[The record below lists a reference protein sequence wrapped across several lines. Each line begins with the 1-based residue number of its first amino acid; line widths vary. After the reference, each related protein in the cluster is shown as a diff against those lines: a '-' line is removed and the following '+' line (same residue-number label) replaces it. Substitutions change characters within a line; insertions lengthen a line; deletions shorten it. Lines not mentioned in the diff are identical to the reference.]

1 MAIIKMLEIRK
12 CIKNQFESA
21 FGGSGVQIYYQKAPE
36 KATLPY
42 LTFDIVN
49 STDDGTLERF
59 ILDVD
64 GWDNRNSTTAL
75 EILMNDIDFM
85 LHSRTFYVQDTNNGF
100 IPEQQLAITFY
111 RENRLTFDESEA
123 RYNHRRY
130 IYQIRTHERLYS

>member
-1 MAIIKMLEIRK
+1 MIKMLELRKAIR
-12 CIKNQFESA
+12 NQFESA
-21 FGGSGVQIYYQKAPE
+21 FAGLPVKLYYQKAPE

-59 ILDVD
+59 VLDVD
-64 GWDNRNSTTAL
+64 GWDSKEDTTAL
-75 EILMNDIDFM
+75 ETLMYDIDFL
-85 LHSRTFYVQDTNNGF
+85 LHRRTFYILNTENVF

-111 RENRLTFDESEA
+111 RENRLTFDESEK
-123 RYNHRRY
+123 RLNHRRY